1 MHDEHDRDPIS
12 ERLAAL
18 ADQINAEHEACDAAM
33 RDGLR
38 HALKAG
44 ELLTE
49 AKGRVGHGLW
59 GDWLGLNFKG
69 SERTARAYMQAAREF
84 AALPDAKRQR
94 VAEMPYRDVLKV
106 LAEGAA
112 EGERQGERVPVADQ
126 NADRRTAT
134 EAVAGANDVTPESA
148 RRDLVAEVDA
158 VRNATEREGERREEK
173 GEPFPVEERE
183 EYARKLAEMR
193 KHRREADERHR
204 EQESKN
210 GYLMLLEMNGN
221 LDGARKLLRK
231 ALDIAI
237 RAEFA
242 GEDLEIM
249 EQRYDELRAV
259 FNLVGAALAGDSG
272 TDWDAELAKLGE

>member
-106 LAEGAA
+106 LAEG
-112 EGERQGERVPVADQ
+112 ERQGERVPVADQ

-193 KHRREADERHR
+193 KHSRARGREGG
-204 EQESKN
+204 S
-210 GYLMLLEMNGN
+210 GSSG
-221 LDGARKLLRK
+221 
-231 ALDIAI
+231 
-237 RAEFA
+237 
-242 GEDLEIM
+242 GEPHAPTPGK
-249 EQRYDELRAV
+249 R
-259 FNLVGAALAGDSG
+259 NSG
-272 TDWDAELAKLGE
+272 TASARGNEHQFNPSPATTATARGSTAPG